1 MKTKNTKLDTSD
13 PTKLA
18 NDIIDNLGPVT
29 RVDKGELVANMAIS
43 YIKIIND
50 LNNKHIENLKKTLAL
65 LEDIKKEEKEEKKK
79 EKISKLE
86 AELNK

>member
-1 MKTKNTKLDTSD
+1 MKTKNIKLDTSNS
-13 PTKLA
+13 TKLTA
-18 NDIIDNLGPVT
+18 DIINGLGPVT

-50 LNNKHIENLKKTLAL
+50 LNKKHIDDLKKTLAL
-65 LEDIKKEEKEEKKK
+65 FEDIKKEEKEEKGK
-79 EKISKLE
+79 EKILKLR